1 MGESMIAHLRGQILM
16 RGDDFIVLDVS
27 GVGFRVRVPASTL
40 ELLGE
45 AGAPAEL
52 FTHLHVRE
60 DDLSLFGFA
69 TQDELSL
76 FEMLLT
82 VSGIGP
88 KAALG
93 ILSSAQPNTVRAA
106 IAQNNLDLLTGI
118 PGIGKKTAQRLVL
131 ELKGKIE
138 LGEELAEISPLDQE
152 VVAALVNLG
161 YSAAEAQRAA
171 RAVPP
176 SEKLVE
182 DRIRWALRYLGG
194 G

>member
-1 MGESMIAHLRGQILM
+1 MISHLRGQILM
-16 RGDDFIVLDVS
+16 RGDDFIVLDVQ
-27 GVGFRVRVPASTL
+27 GVGFHVRVPASTL
-40 ELLGE
+40 DMLGDV
-45 AGAPAEL
+45 GANAEL

-76 FEMLLT
+76 FEMLLS

-88 KAALG
+88 KASLG
-93 ILSSAQPNTVRAA
+93 ILSAAPPHTVRAA
-106 IAQNNLDLLTGI
+106 IAQNNLDILTGI

-138 LGEELAEISPLDQE
+138 VSEELAEVSPLDQE

>member
-1 MGESMIAHLRGQILM
+1 MIAHLKGQILA
-16 RGDDFIVLDVS
+16 RGQDSVIVDVS
-27 GVGFRVRVPASTL
+27 GVGFRVRIPSSTL
-40 ELLGE
+40 EMLGME
-45 AGAPAEL
+45 GSSAEL

-60 DDLSLFGFA
+60 DDLALYGFA
-69 TQDELSL
+69 TEDELAL
-76 FEMLLT
+76 FELLLG

-93 ILSSAQPNTVRAA
+93 VLSSATPNTVRAA
-106 IAQNNLDLLTGI
+106 IAQGNLDVLTGI
-118 PGIGKKTAQRLVL
+118 PGIGKKMAQRLVL
-131 ELKGKIE
+131 ELKSKIDLTEAE
-138 LGEELAEISPLDQE
+138 LGEVSPLDQE

-176 SEKLVE
+176 SEKVVE
-182 DRIRWALRYLGG
+182 DRIRAALRYLGG

>member
-1 MGESMIAHLRGQILM
+1 MISYLRGQILM
-16 RGDDFIVLDVS
+16 RGDDFIVLEI
-27 GVGFRVRVPASTL
+27 GGLGLRVRVPASTL
-40 ELLGE
+40 QNLGE
-45 AGAPAEL
+45 LGSKVEL

-60 DDLSLFGFA
+60 DDLSLFGFK
-69 TQDELSL
+69 TQDELKL
-76 FEMLLT
+76 FELLLT

-93 ILSSAQPNTVRAA
+93 ILSAAQPITVRAA

-131 ELKGKIE
+131 ELKGKFE
-138 LGEELAEISPLDQE
+138 ESEELAEVSPVDQE

-176 SEKLVE
+176 SEKVVE
-182 DRIRWALRYLGG
+182 DRIRAALRYLGG

>member
-1 MGESMIAHLRGQILM
+1 MISHLRGLLLM
-16 RGDDFIVLDVS
+16 RGDDFVVIDVG
-27 GVGFRVRVPASTL
+27 GVGFHVRVPATTL
-40 ELLGE
+40 EQLSETGQE
-45 AGAPAEL
+45 AEV

-69 TQDELSL
+69 TQDELKL
-76 FEMLLT
+76 FEMLLG

-93 ILSSAQPNTVRAA
+93 ILSAAPPGTVRAA

-131 ELKGKIE
+131 ELKGKVE
-138 LGEELAEISPLDQE
+138 AGEALEEISPLDQE

-161 YSAAEAQRAA
+161 YSAAEARRAA
-171 RAVPP
+171 SAVPG
-176 SEKLVE
+176 SVKTVE
-182 DRIRWALRYLGG
+182 DRIRAALRYLGSG
-194 G
+194 

>member
-1 MGESMIAHLRGQILM
+1 MIAQLRGQIIK
-16 RGDDFIVLDVS
+16 RGDDFVILDVH

-40 ELLGE
+40 ESLGME
-45 AGAPAEL
+45 GSNAEL
-52 FTHLHVRE
+52 LTHLPVRE

-69 TQDELSL
+69 TEDELEL
-76 FEMLLT
+76 FELLLT

-93 ILSSAQPNTVRAA
+93 ILSAAPSQTVRAA

-131 ELKGKIE
+131 ELKGKVE
-138 LGEELAEISPLDQE
+138 VSEELAEASPLDQE

-171 RAVPP
+171 RAVPS

>member
-1 MGESMIAHLRGQILM
+1 MISHLRGTILM
-16 RGDDFIVLDVS
+16 RGDDFVVIDVG
-27 GVGFRVRVPASTL
+27 GVGLRVRVPTTTL
-40 ELLGE
+40 AAVGE
-45 AGAPAEL
+45 VGARAAV

-69 TQDELSL
+69 TQDELEL
-76 FEMLLT
+76 FELLLT

-88 KAALG
+88 RAALG
-93 ILSSAQPNTVRAA
+93 ILSAAPPFTVRAA

-138 LGEELAEISPLDQE
+138 AGEELEEFSPLDQE

-171 RAVPP
+171 RSVPP
-176 SEKLVE
+176 SVKTVE
-182 DRIRWALRYLGG
+182 DRIRAALRYLGG

>member
-1 MGESMIAHLRGQILM
+1 MISHLRGQILM
-16 RGDDFIVLDVS
+16 RGDDFVVIDVG

-40 ELLGE
+40 SVLGDS
-45 AGAPAEL
+45 GANAEV

-69 TQDELSL
+69 TEDELKL

-93 ILSSAQPNTVRAA
+93 ILSAAPPNTVRSA
-106 IAQNNLDLLTGI
+106 IDQNNLDLLTEI

-131 ELKGKIE
+131 ELKGKVE
-138 LGEELAEISPLDQE
+138 VGEELQEISPLDQE

-171 RAVPP
+171 RAVP
-176 SEKLVE
+176 SSAKAVE
-182 DRIRWALRYLGG
+182 DRIRAALRYLGG

>member
-1 MGESMIAHLRGQILM
+1 M
-16 RGDDFIVLDVS
+16 RGDDFVVLDVQ

-40 ELLGE
+40 EVLGE
-45 AGAPAEL
+45 TGAQAEL

-131 ELKGKIE
+131 ELKGKVE
-138 LGEELAEISPLDQE
+138 LGEELVEISPLDQE

-182 DRIRWALRYLGG
+182 DRIRWALRDLGG